1 MRIALLDDDS
11 RQSDLVCKILS
22 AAGHACQLFA
32 NAHEMLQQLHQ
43 EDCDMLILDWQPTN
57 RSSLEVVRWARE
69 KMSHQLPVLL
79 MTGSAS
85 EDDIIEAL
93 AVGIDDYLIK
103 PIRRSELTTRVQ
115 VLLRRAYPYQHAAE
129 QLRFGRY
136 TFDTGSGQLRFDDTS
151 IALTQKEFNLAL
163 LFFRNLGRPL
173 SRATILEAVWSRNV
187 EIPSRTMDTHVSR
200 VRSKLQLRA
209 ENGFRLTPVYSYGYR
224 LEQV

>member
-1 MRIALLDDDS
+1 MRIVLLDDDS

-22 AAGHACQLFA
+22 TAGHACQLFA
-32 NAHEMLQQLHQ
+32 NGYEMLQQLPQ

-69 KMSHQLPVLL
+69 KMPSQLPVLL

-93 AVGIDDYLIK
+93 AIGVDDYLIK

-115 VLLRRAYPYQHAAE
+115 VLLRRAYPHQHAAE

-136 TFDTGSGQLRFDDTS
+136 TFETGSGQLRFDDTS

-173 SRATILEAVWSRNV
+173 SRATILEAVWSHNV